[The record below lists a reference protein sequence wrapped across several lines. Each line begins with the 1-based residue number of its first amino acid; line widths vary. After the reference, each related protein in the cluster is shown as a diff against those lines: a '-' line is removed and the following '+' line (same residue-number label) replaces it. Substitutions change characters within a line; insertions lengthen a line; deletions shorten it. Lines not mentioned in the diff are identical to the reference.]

1 MTEPGLG
8 CRAGAGREDAV
19 DTLLL
24 PWLVPPDPCSALS
37 QLGSWLDGEAAA
49 RLQEMGTE
57 DWSPDSC
64 QGSAEHFKEFL
75 AQATVCLEGLY
86 CNRHP
91 LGLERGFQAELD
103 VPTLLSHTAVAHSTV
118 GDC

>member
-1 MTEPGLG
+1 M
-8 CRAGAGREDAV
+8 

-57 DWSPDSC
+57 DWNPDSC

-75 AQATVCLEGLY
+75 AQATVCL
-86 CNRHP
+86 
-91 LGLERGFQAELD
+91 GFTVRDIPWVWKEASRQNW
-103 VPTLLSHTAVAHSTV
+103 VSTL
-118 GDC
+118 C

>member
-1 MTEPGLG
+1 M
-8 CRAGAGREDAV
+8 

-91 LGLERGFQAELD
+91 LGLERGFQAELG